1 MVEGVVGLEDY
12 GLCSTFSSQQIITS
26 KLLIIKVVLQ
36 VLDLLIN
43 LSGTAAFGA
52 LLIVGI

>member
-1 MVEGVVGLEDY
+1 VVEGVVGLEDY

-26 KLLIIKVVLQ
+26 ELLIIKVVLQ